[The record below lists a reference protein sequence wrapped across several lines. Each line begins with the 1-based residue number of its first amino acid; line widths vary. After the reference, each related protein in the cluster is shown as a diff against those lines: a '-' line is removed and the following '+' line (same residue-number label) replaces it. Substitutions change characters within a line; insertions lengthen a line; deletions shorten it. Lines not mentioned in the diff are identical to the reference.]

1 MHEKNWRLRAC
12 WNGDPAQNLRS
23 MNLRVLVGW
32 NFCFRCIGCAVC
44 FSFSWFRCLWG
55 YVYLII
61 SDPSASFAL
70 CDIRIICG
78 NAFAENLGDTTNSS
92 WIGGRRTNSL
102 LLVLCCVMLCVH
114 YKSVAQSVL
123 VWFGHWLVGWLPSLW
138 VQSTLP
144 SLKSFGQFLWT
155 PWTDLMFKSN
165 QKFID
170 NSIVPMISK
179 IAHSSAWEP
188 VTWPAQHTQYG
199 GLHPYHVLGPHTR
212 PLRHFLGPPK
222 GPFWPW

>member
-1 MHEKNWRLRAC
+1 
-12 WNGDPAQNLRS
+12 
-23 MNLRVLVGW
+23 
-32 NFCFRCIGCAVC
+32 
-44 FSFSWFRCLWG
+44 LWG

-144 SLKSFGQFLWT
+144 RLDHVEEVGDGLLLHDGQGVEVAT
-155 PWTDLMFKSN
+155 
-165 QKFID
+165 
-170 NSIVPMISK
+170 
-179 IAHSSAWEP
+179 
-188 VTWPAQHTQYG
+188 
-199 GLHPYHVLGPHTR
+199 
-212 PLRHFLGPPK
+212 K
-222 GPFWPW
+222 GVC